1 VANMSGLHDGRLGMG
16 VREGR
21 EVKAD
26 KAAAAMGCASRHAST
41 TGDSEKTKGSHAFAC
56 EPSNLW

>member
-1 VANMSGLHDGRLGMG
+1 MG

-26 KAAAAMGCASRHAST
+26 KEAAAMGCASRHSSAA
-41 TGDSEKTKGSHAFAC
+41 GVPEKTKGSHAFAC